1 MKAVQQSSKEAR
13 RNRALLLPFLVL
25 FITQTAAAN
34 TQILLTRGNQ
44 NDQPGQYHG
53 IVDLVVDPGFD
64 NAKVTVTV
72 DGQKVI
78 EGLTSPYRVVVDLGP
93 SPLQHK
99 ITVSARGPNG
109 KRARWTETI
118 NHGLLPLGLRVNA
131 IDTTAGTFEVDTI
144 APADDPIV
152 AVQLWDQGHVI
163 ATANE
168 EPYRFTVPREVMESG
183 FVQVTARTKSGEEAA
198 DFWSNAGNVHVEE
211 LQVRTVPI
219 FVSVVDRNGV
229 TRDDLDRSLFRII
242 DGNSEGKII
251 EFGKAFDQPISIALL
266 LDASS
271 SMT

>member
-1 MKAVQQSSKEAR
+1 MKPVQQCSKEAR
-13 RNRALLLPFLVL
+13 RNRALLLSSVLVL
-25 FITQTAAAN
+25 LITQTAAAN

-72 DGQKVI
+72 DGQKVV

-251 EFGKAFDQPISIALL
+251 EFGKAVDQPI
-266 LDASS
+266 
-271 SMT
+271 